1 MTAVL
6 WAATAI
12 FAGCF
17 LIRLLFVGWNRLTPG
32 LLVACAAAG
41 VLVGFCEEVLFR
53 GIVLRALRNGTRPEA
68 WAVLASAVCFGLFH
82 LTNIINGSPLEAVLP
97 QVAIAAVSGAVLYLF
112 RRGTGM
118 LLAGMVAHGLWDF
131 SLFVPGAGTTTAAVI
146 SVSFTVLVVI
156 VGVVVLIAI
165 IVRDRGTV
173 TTPAGVR
180 TGLRPPYPEG
190 RDGTVQA
197 MTGTS
202 RPSASI
208 PRAWLAN
215 DRPVFSATGSA
226 SMSARSR
233 TTGPSPRRR
242 TPVTPVLPTALRH
255 AKPRPPEPVGSD
267 TGRPVL
273 GEGLSSGIGGGR
285 DRPPGGAVEADLR
298 P

>member
-1 MTAVL
+1 MTMAYSIVFVGIAASSAIPYGEWFATAPNAWRAAVLPLLGGAVVLVTFLAWARRDGVFRDPGRLAMTAVL

-17 LIRLLFVGWNRLTPG
+17 LIRLLFAGRTGSLPACSWHVPQPVSSSGSARRSCSEGSSCAPCATAPG
-32 LLVACAAAG
+32 PK
-41 VLVGFCEEVLFR
+41 R
-53 GIVLRALRNGTRPEA
+53 GRYSR
-68 WAVLASAVCFGLFH
+68 SAVCFGLFH

-131 SLFVPGAGTTTAAVI
+131 SMFVPGAGTTTAAVI

-180 TGLRPPYPEG
+180 TGP
-190 RDGTVQA
+190 A
-197 MTGTS
+197 
-202 RPSASI
+202 A
-208 PRAWLAN
+208 
-215 DRPVFSATGSA
+215 
-226 SMSARSR
+226 
-233 TTGPSPRRR
+233 
-242 TPVTPVLPTALRH
+242 
-255 AKPRPPEPVGSD
+255 
-267 TGRPVL
+267 
-273 GEGLSSGIGGGR
+273 
-285 DRPPGGAVEADLR
+285 AV